1 MTNGLSYI
9 RSKNKMTNI
18 EFFLN
23 AVKNAVM
30 VFTDFQH
37 VVRNVPIHHT
47 EQVVNLTVTVNRN
60 RVTIW
65 RDVLYQYLKRVN
77 DITID
82 FTVTCKKKSILL
94 SLFVE
99 YVNNIT
105 IYVLLFNSCLISE
118 ELNVKGKKNLTE
130 EHIITPSNKTFM
142 IWNDVTATG
151 NLAQSSAH
159 SLFEQMMLTGVSNS
173 LPVIITLVVVGCLH
187 CMGRILLPVF

>member
-1 MTNGLSYI
+1 MDF
-9 RSKNKMTNI
+9 M
-18 EFFLN
+18 
-23 AVKNAVM
+23 
-30 VFTDFQH
+30 DFQH
-37 VVRNVPIHHT
+37 AVRNVPIHHT

-65 RDVLYQYLKRVN
+65 RDALYQYLKRVN

-118 ELNVKGKKNLTE
+118 ELNVKGKNNLTE

>member
-1 MTNGLSYI
+1 
-9 RSKNKMTNI
+9 MTNI
-18 EFFLN
+18 EFSFN
-23 AVKNAVM
+23 VVKNAVM

-37 VVRNVPIHHT
+37 VVRNVPIHHM

-82 FTVTCKKKSILL
+82 FTVTCLKSILF

-99 YVNNIT
+99 YVNHIT
-105 IYVLLFNSCLISE
+105 IYVLLLNSCLISE
-118 ELNVKGKKNLTE
+118 ELNGKGKNNLTE
-130 EHIITPSNKTFM
+130 EHIITPSNKTIM

-159 SLFEQMMLTGVSNS
+159 SLFEQMMLTGVSKS

>member
-1 MTNGLSYI
+1 M
-9 RSKNKMTNI
+9 
-18 EFFLN
+18 
-23 AVKNAVM
+23 
-30 VFTDFQH
+30 
-37 VVRNVPIHHT
+37 
-47 EQVVNLTVTVNRN
+47 
-60 RVTIW
+60 
-65 RDVLYQYLKRVN
+65 
-77 DITID
+77 
-82 FTVTCKKKSILL
+82 
-94 SLFVE
+94 FVE

-118 ELNVKGKKNLTE
+118 ELNVKGKNNLTE

-173 LPVIITLVVVGCLH
+173 FPVIITLVVVGCLH